1 MSKARQLADLG
12 NVYDDGAL
20 SNRNM
25 VTNGAMLVNQRGN
38 RSPAGFTGG
47 FYAGPDRWYVNRS
60 GTGATGFSQISSTS
74 YGGTKAAE
82 ASFLCASGET
92 YIVTQRIEAD
102 NIAHLAGQTVTLS
115 FWASGSSDAGSAT
128 LNASLSYAG
137 AVNDFTSETVI
148 SSNAVSYSGSAQRFT
163 FTFTLPANA
172 ANGVAIRFD
181 GAKTSATGTFT
192 LTFGGV
198 QLEAG
203 DTPTDLEHEPISV
216 TLQKCRRYY
225 QNVYNRGNA
234 TTGTY
239 YSYYNKFYGNQVQF
253 EPMRTGP
260 TVSYSHIGGAFYWVN
275 PGVAAYSANSTAGF
289 SYSTHQT
296 NAFSM
301 GAIEFSQVRPAGGT
315 TPSNFASYR
324 LEANLIFHLDAEL

>member
-198 QLEAG
+198 QLETG
-203 DTPTDLEHEPISV
+203 DTATPFEHELSSV
-216 TLQKCRRYY
+216 TLQKCQRFY
-225 QNVYNRGNA
+225 QNVYKHGNA
-234 TTGTY
+234 NTGTY
-239 YSYYNKFYGNQVQF
+239 YSTFNKFYGGEVQF
-253 EPMRTGP
+253 QTMRTAP
-260 TVSYSHIGGAFYWVN
+260 SVSYSHPSGAFYWVN
-275 PGVAAYSANSTAGF
+275 PGVVAFSANSTSGFQYSAQQPNTSSTGTINFIQIRQAG
-289 SYSTHQT
+289 
-296 NAFSM
+296 NATP
-301 GAIEFSQVRPAGGT
+301 VDGG
-315 TPSNFASYR
+315 SYR
-324 LEANLIFHLDAEL
+324 LEADIIFHLDAEL